1 MAETSG
7 VEEAEGNAIV
17 GEFFL
22 VFVFDVELDGLLEVL
37 FGLVKEIEGGRAIGY
52 YGVADNVSFL
62 DGFCDGEVADFSGDC
77 LT

>member
-1 MAETSG
+1 MVVEETIG

-17 GEFFL
+17 GEVLL

-52 YGVADNVSFL
+52 YGVADNVSFWTGSVMERL
-62 DGFCDGEVADFSGDC
+62 PISPV
-77 LT
+77 TI